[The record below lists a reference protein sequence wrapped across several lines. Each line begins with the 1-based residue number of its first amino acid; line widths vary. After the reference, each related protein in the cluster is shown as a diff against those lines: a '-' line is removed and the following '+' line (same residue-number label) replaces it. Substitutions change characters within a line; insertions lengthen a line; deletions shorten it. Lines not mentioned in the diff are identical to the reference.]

1 MDTAIE
7 QIPVEPKRHSYSPLT
22 NEINWTNVIKN
33 RFLSKPGEHLI
44 EVGITGSGKTQGLY
58 HVLNGIL
65 DFSKGET
72 ILWITCGK
80 SAEEL
85 KLMQFMSVNYLFPK
99 NRAIQIKLF
108 QETYPYTS
116 YEFTSIP
123 DIFRHINL
131 HQINI
136 LCLAPYFPDPEDY
149 ALVITEFFRVLIVMA
164 RDGLIPT
171 PLAIFI
177 DEFQMVAPARGQALN
192 EEHGIGGRWMQ
203 RNMDQLRSMEIRI
216 VAAAQAWR
224 RVLQGVRTSF
234 GCIMIRQGAEFNNDI
249 PRLMAA
255 NDRWQALGRE
265 DMAFAFRNR
274 FYSDTIMLPTY
285 GDGNVVGSIT
295 YLDHTNRQRVMD
307 VSIDVLLDMRK
318 NRGKKVKEWEDS

>member
-1 MDTAIE
+1 MDAAIE

-58 HVLNGIL
+58 HLLNGIL

>member
-1 MDTAIE
+1 MDAAIE
-7 QIPVEPKRHSYSPLT
+7 QKPVEPRRYPYSPLT
-22 NEINWTNVIKN
+22 NEINWTSAIKN
-33 RFLSKPGEHLI
+33 RFLNKPGEHLL

-58 HVLNGIL
+58 HLLNGIL

-108 QETYPYTS
+108 QETYSYTS